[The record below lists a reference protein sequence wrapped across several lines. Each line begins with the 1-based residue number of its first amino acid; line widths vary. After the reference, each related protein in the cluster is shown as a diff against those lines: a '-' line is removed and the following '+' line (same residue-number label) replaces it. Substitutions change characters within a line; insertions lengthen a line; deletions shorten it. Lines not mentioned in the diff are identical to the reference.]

1 MRALTTRLASSL
13 AAPRAL
19 PRIDPSLVSAADGAR
34 FNEDG
39 AIVVR
44 GVVGPEWLD
53 ALRGL
58 GFAWPPDIIDSTGL
72 TPPPRFLRV
81 SFTCSVA
88 LTL

>member
-53 ALRGL
+53 ALRDAAEANLRAPGPL
-58 GFAWPPDIIDSTGL
+58 CDEHAEAQGTAG
-72 TPPPRFLRV
+72 RFHDDQ
-81 SFTCSVA
+81 
-88 LTL
+88 